1 MLSDNLEETSP
12 KRSYSSNRRNHPE
25 KPFKQLTIQATLCF
39 ILRDDKVLLL
49 KKSKGLF
56 GQDKWSA
63 PGGKM
68 LPGEEAEYCAVREVL
83 EETQL
88 AIKNPE
94 QVGILHFYKNDR
106 RENPDWTVHVFLS
119 RTFKGIPVRSREGQ
133 IRWFDAN
140 SLPLEDMWEDDR
152 YWSRLALEGR
162 RFEGWFYYSGDFEN
176 LVDYRIEEDRPLAPV
191 KV

>member
-1 MLSDNLEETSP
+1 
-12 KRSYSSNRRNHPE
+12 
-25 KPFKQLTIQATLCF
+25 LTIQATLCF

-106 RENPDWTVHVFLS
+106 RENPDWTVHVFS
-119 RTFKGIPVRSREGQ
+119 RGPSREY
-133 IRWFDAN
+133 
-140 SLPLEDMWEDDR
+140 P
-152 YWSRLALEGR
+152 
-162 RFEGWFYYSGDFEN
+162 SGAAKARSDGSMRTVC
-176 LVDYRIEEDRPLAPV
+176 LSKRCGKTTDTGPV
-191 KV
+191 